1 MWQLCLGAHIARLE
15 MEIAYKHLIPRID
28 EIELAGPVDR
38 LSSSLVGGVK
48 RLPFRYKLK
57 PA

>member
-1 MWQLCLGAHIARLE
+1 

-48 RLPFRYKLK
+48 RLPIRYKLK